1 MADDGDGVTGA
12 YPASDELA
20 HEDEAVVGPYP
31 GEQDE
36 DAVVGPYP
44 GEQDEDAVVG
54 PYPGGGDDDDNPYP
68 NTDDQFG
75 DDVVGPYPGGDE
87 EDAYPD
93 SDAQYGAY
101 PDTDEQYGGAAYDAI
116 GPSAGP
122 AAPPAAPPG
131 PAAHPQPAAAP
142 PAPPPPCVQRW
153 HPPDWSKPP
162 QLHQPKIEAYE
173 NGRCARSMSLRG
185 SSFFI
190 IGRNGQQADIVVA
203 DHSVSRAHA
212 AIINS
217 SSATFITDMDSAH
230 GTFYDES
237 GRTAHIPQLGVRLD
251 PKGEPTKLVDGATI
265 RFGTFAGTV
274 FKIVGLQVSTVERWK
289 PPRWAVPPRT
299 DRALLLEVRSTSVR
313 NPYLE
318 HLAAEGGD
326 VDEVSMAN
334 PAVESTR
341 EPRPLRARLS
351 MRAACSSPLCLR
363 GVAGADHQQPVH
375 HLWPLFARRRGVA

>member
-1 MADDGDGVTGA
+1 MADDEGVTGA
-12 YPASDELA
+12 YPASDE
-20 HEDEAVVGPYP
+20 EAVVGPYP
-31 GEQDE
+31 GGEDE
-36 DAVVGPYP
+36 EAVVGPYP
-44 GEQDEDAVVG
+44 GGEDDNSYPNADGRIDDAVVG
-54 PYPGGGDDDDNPYP
+54 PYPGGDEDD
-68 NTDDQFG
+68 
-75 DDVVGPYPGGDE
+75 
-87 EDAYPD
+87 
-93 SDAQYGAY
+93 AY
-101 PDTDEQYGGAAYDAI
+101 PDTDAQYGGDAFDVI

-122 AAPPAAPPG
+122 AAPPLPA
-131 PAAHPQPAAAP
+131 PAARPLPATAP
-142 PAPPPPCVQRW
+142 APAAPPPPPVQRW

-203 DHSVSRAHA
+203 DNSVSRAHA

-299 DRALLLEVRSTSVR
+299 DRTLLLEVRSTSVR

-326 VDEVSMAN
+326 VDEVRKARQAARQAAEAAECARVAMRTHPSAQIHASM
-334 PAVESTR
+334 SC
-341 EPRPLRARLS
+341 ARLCVQLLTLS
-351 MRAACSSPLCLR
+351 MVRNATSMPHPALLSLSLSVPACHRC
-363 GVAGADHQQPVH
+363 
-375 HLWPLFARRRGVA
+375 